1 MNLTVIYAMLIWKMM
16 DDTADCNFFKHL
28 PTQILQGY
36 IVLNIHYMHLHS
48 GLVKG
53 PHTA

>member
-1 MNLTVIYAMLIWKMM
+1 M
-16 DDTADCNFFKHL
+16 DDTADCNFFKCL

-48 GLVKG
+48 GLWSKVLILLN
-53 PHTA
+53 